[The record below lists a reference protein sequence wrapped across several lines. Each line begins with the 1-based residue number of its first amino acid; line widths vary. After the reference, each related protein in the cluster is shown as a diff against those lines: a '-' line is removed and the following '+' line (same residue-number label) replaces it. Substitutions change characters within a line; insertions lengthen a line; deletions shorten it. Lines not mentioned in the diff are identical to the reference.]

1 MLDRKTLPV
10 DELKRLAGTFTA
22 TSSWATVSQDMIDTF
37 AQATGDNQFIHV
49 DPARAKAETPF
60 GGTIAHGFLTLSLLS
75 SMAYEVLPV
84 PMGVLMGINYGF
96 DKIRFLSPVPAGSK
110 VRANFSL
117 VECEQR
123 KPGELL
129 SRYEVAVEIEGI
141 DSPALVADWLG
152 LAIIGLR

>member
-22 TSSWATVSQDMIDTF
+22 TSSWVTVSQDMIDTF